1 MLLANRIRQIRES
14 YNLTQSEVAYKCDIS
29 PSAYGQIERKANKC
43 TVETL
48 IKIANA
54 MDVSLPFLVD
64 INSVIFI
71 EEKNKL

>member
-14 YNLTQSEVAYKCDIS
+14 YNLTQSEVAFKCDIS

-43 TVETL
+43 SMETL

-54 MDVSLPFLVD
+54 MEVSLPFLVD
-64 INSVIFI
+64 IKSTIFI